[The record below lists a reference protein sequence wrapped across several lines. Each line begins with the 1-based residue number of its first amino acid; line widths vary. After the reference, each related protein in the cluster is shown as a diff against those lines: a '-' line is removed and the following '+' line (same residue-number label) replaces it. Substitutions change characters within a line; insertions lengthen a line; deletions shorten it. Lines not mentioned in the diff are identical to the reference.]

1 MTNSESKDRK
11 LPSGATSPRKL
22 WVTVLLASIALH
34 GIAAVVAGTWII
46 VKRLAAPAEPPP
58 AIQALKPP
66 KPPPSIA
73 EQKMQAAAFEGALA
87 KASLPALLQ
96 SYHTALLSLP
106 TLPKIPLPDLPA
118 LQSGSLSKAALEAS
132 AASCIASASVAG
144 GGSGTGG
151 GGIGGSGDSISFL
164 GIQTQAK
171 RIVLMYDVSKTV
183 AGAAE
188 KAGMPMERIREET
201 ARLISE
207 LGANTRFGLVE
218 FARNYAFFKPE
229 LLPSSTINRT
239 AALAW
244 LEQHFATT
252 GTLPRSV
259 PGLVSGSPGFL
270 AALEVVFKM
279 QPDSIFIISDANMQ
293 RGTGSGSSATIPLQE
308 IGTTLSR
315 LQAELPRKAKIF
327 FIGVG
332 VSKETERDMRRIL
345 ADSSGVYSELK
356 R

>member
-1 MTNSESKDRK
+1 MKNSGSKHPE
-11 LPSGATSPRKL
+11 LPAAATDPRKL
-22 WVTVLLASIALH
+22 WVTVLLASLAVH
-34 GIAAVVAGTWII
+34 GIAAVLAGTWII
-46 VKRLAAPAEPPP
+46 VKRLVAPAEPPP

-66 KPPPSIA
+66 KPPPPIN
-73 EQKMQAAAFEGALA
+73 EQRLRAAAFDGALA

-96 SYHTALLSLP
+96 SSRTALLSLP
-106 TLPKIPLPDLPA
+106 TLPKIPLPEIPP
-118 LQSGSLSKAALEAS
+118 LQSGSLSKAALAAS
-132 AASCIASASVAG
+132 AASCMASADGAG
-144 GGSGTGG
+144 GGSGVGG
-151 GGIGGSGDSISFL
+151 GGIGGSGNTISFL

-183 AGAAE
+183 AAAAE

-207 LGANTRFGLVE
+207 MGANTRFGIVE

-229 LLPSSTINRT
+229 LLPSSTTNRT

-252 GTLPRSV
+252 GTLPRSI

-293 RGTGSGSSATIPLQE
+293 RGTGSGSAATIPIQE
-308 IGTTLSR
+308 IGTTLFR
-315 LQAELPRKAKIF
+315 LQSELPRKAKIF

-332 VSKETERDMRRIL
+332 VTKETEREVRRL
-345 ADSSGVYSELK
+345 LGDSGGVYSELK